1 MNFRILP
8 EADAELKKSIAFL
21 LEKSPDA
28 AQRFQDR
35 VGKALA
41 EIQESPYLMGIVE
54 EDNIR
59 RKLVKKSEYSILY
72 TVDLF
77 EILVIAIMHQKRE
90 PGYWRDRL

>member
-8 EADAELKKSIAFL
+8 EANAELREAVAFLLKKS
-21 LEKSPDA
+21 PGA
-28 AQRFQDR
+28 AQRLKDR
-35 VGKALA
+35 IGNSLA
-41 EIQESPYLMGIVE
+41 EIQENPYLCAVI
-54 EDNIR
+54 DKNDLR